1 MVAAR
6 WGADESVEELLRWGA
21 NPDAMDANLDTALS
35 LSLMTNS
42 PAISA
47 RLAPVT
53 RVGLKKFLQNAAAE
67 RVKISEH
74 LHEYIERIGAHQE
87 ETLKE
92 ALENAVKFGHS
103 DLMKLLSNGELS
115 TMSSTTM
122 NSTDKHRLHDIKI
135 KYRQS
140 MSTKASEMTRQL
152 PKYVE
157 FHYDDKIGKILEL
170 LKTDD
175 SATFSCLMDVLHVPE
190 FHLSHDN
197 CPEECKQKDNCSKMR
212 QVYDFVEM
220 AVKEMGKIN
229 PVFEELY
236 AFAVGSVIEGTCCF
250 VANEVDLHLNFELF
264 EEGWSSSCHFDVAEQ
279 QLVLSDKAP
288 DDFKRHRV
296 MQYMRRGVFNCED
309 YFNDFID
316 ALAKALKRIS
326 TTQTDKFKMKP
337 FTLDFEPC
345 LRCMDVSVDGKTQ
358 FKRCRHQI
366 DCLPHHEQGLP
377 ECLNGCEDVC
387 NFFSHK
393 KTCNCKEYTNPSM
406 TITKVGAALHL
417 EFLDGSVVDCDL
429 NVPTLPSSTPYDGN
443 VYEVKKYLSKSMPVG
458 WLEEYDRLVDM
469 AGPYAS
475 HRTRICYRDV
485 IKMRRIDR
493 DTVLPRQV
501 ILNLNQRIT
510 CSFHSNRTSSKGEK
524 ITNQ

>member
-1 MVAAR
+1 MMVAAR

-74 LHEYIERIGAHQE
+74 LHEYIERVGAHQE

-103 DLMKLLSNGELS
+103 DLMKLLSNGELLA
-115 TMSSTTM
+115 MSSSKM
-122 NSTDKHRLHDIKI
+122 NSIDKHRLHDIKI

-190 FHLSHDN
+190 FHLPRDK

-212 QVYDFVEM
+212 QVYDFVYM

-236 AFAVGSVIEGTCCF
+236 AFAVGSVI
-250 VANEVDLHLNFELF
+250 
-264 EEGWSSSCHFDVAEQ
+264 
-279 QLVLSDKAP
+279 
-288 DDFKRHRV
+288 
-296 MQYMRRGVFNCED
+296 
-309 YFNDFID
+309 
-316 ALAKALKRIS
+316 
-326 TTQTDKFKMKP
+326 
-337 FTLDFEPC
+337 
-345 LRCMDVSVDGKTQ
+345 
-358 FKRCRHQI
+358 
-366 DCLPHHEQGLP
+366 
-377 ECLNGCEDVC
+377 
-387 NFFSHK
+387 
-393 KTCNCKEYTNPSM
+393 
-406 TITKVGAALHL
+406 
-417 EFLDGSVVDCDL
+417 
-429 NVPTLPSSTPYDGN
+429 
-443 VYEVKKYLSKSMPVG
+443 
-458 WLEEYDRLVDM
+458 
-469 AGPYAS
+469 
-475 HRTRICYRDV
+475 
-485 IKMRRIDR
+485 
-493 DTVLPRQV
+493 
-501 ILNLNQRIT
+501 
-510 CSFHSNRTSSKGEK
+510 
-524 ITNQ
+524 